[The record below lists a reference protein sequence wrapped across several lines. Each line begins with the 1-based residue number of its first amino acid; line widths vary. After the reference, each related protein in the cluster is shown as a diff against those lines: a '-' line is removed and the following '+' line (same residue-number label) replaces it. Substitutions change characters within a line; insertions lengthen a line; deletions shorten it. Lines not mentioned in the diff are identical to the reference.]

1 MLCRVHVPSA
11 PARAT
16 EDLEWS
22 QVSGRRNAAGGGTLI
37 EIAGTPDLA
46 GDRRPWLTLR
56 RREAINGYAA
66 TLPWVLGFVLFTAGP
81 MLFSAYLIF
90 TEWDLISA
98 PQWIAFGNFTRL
110 ANDEVF
116 AEVLS
121 NTLVYTVMTVPFQL
135 VLALAVALLLNL
147 DIWGRNVFR
156 AALFLPSQVPFVAT
170 AVLWFIIYHPD
181 YGIANEL
188 LGAFGIPGVH
198 WLDDARWVKPAL
210 AIIGIWSFGSAMII
224 FLAGLQNIPPSLR
237 EAAAIDGA
245 GRFGSFWHITIP
257 MLSPT
262 IFFNLIIGTI
272 GALQIF
278 VPPYVMT
285 NGGPGNASLMGVHY
299 IYQTGFQNFSM
310 GYASLLSWIL
320 FVVILLLTLVQFAIA
335 RRWVYYEGDL

>member
-1 MLCRVHVPSA
+1 
-11 PARAT
+11 
-16 EDLEWS
+16 
-22 QVSGRRNAAGGGTLI
+22 VSGRRETASGTAVI
-37 EIAGTPDLA
+37 EIGGPSGLA
-46 GDRRPWLTLR
+46 GDRPWLTLR

-66 TLPWVLGFVLFTAGP
+66 TSPWVLGFVLFTAGP
-81 MLFSAYLIF
+81 MLFSAYLVF

-98 PQWIAFGNFTRL
+98 PRFIAFGNFTRL

-121 NTLVYTVMTVPFQL
+121 NTLVYTVMTVPLQL
-135 VLALAVALLLNL
+135 VLALAVAMLLNL
-147 DIWGRNVFR
+147 DIWGRNIFR

-188 LGAFGIPGVH
+188 LGAFGIPPVH

-237 EAAAIDGA
+237 EAASIDGA
-245 GRFGSFWHITIP
+245 GRVKNFIYITVP

-320 FVVILLLTLVQFAIA
+320 FLVILLLTLVQFRIA

>member
-1 MLCRVHVPSA
+1 M
-11 PARAT
+11 
-16 EDLEWS
+16 
-22 QVSGRRNAAGGGTLI
+22 
-37 EIAGTPDLA
+37 
-46 GDRRPWLTLR
+46 
-56 RREAINGYAA
+56 
-66 TLPWVLGFVLFTAGP
+66 LGFVLFTAGP

-110 ANDEVF
+110 ANNEVF

>member
-1 MLCRVHVPSA
+1 M
-11 PARAT
+11 T
-16 EDLEWS
+16 
-22 QVSGRRNAAGGGTLI
+22 GRRAATGGVDVATS
-37 EIAGTPDLA
+37 AGSADA
-46 GDRRPWLTLR
+46 ARPWLTLR
-56 RREAINGYAA
+56 RREAINGYAS
-66 TLPWVLGFVLFTAGP
+66 TLPWVLGFALFTAGP
-81 MLFSAYLIF
+81 MVFSAYLMF

-98 PQWIAFGNFTRL
+98 PQWVGLGNFSRL

-121 NTLVYTVMTVPFQL
+121 NTLVYTVMTVPLQL
-135 VLALAVALLLNL
+135 ALALAVALLLNL
-147 DIWGRNVFR
+147 DIWGRNLFR

-181 YGIANEL
+181 YGIANEF
-188 LGAFGIPGVH
+188 LGAVGIPPVA
-198 WLDDARWVKPAL
+198 WLDDARFVKPAL

-245 GRFGSFWHITIP
+245 GRWSSFWHITIP

-299 IYQTGFQNFSM
+299 IYQMGFQNFSM

-320 FVVILLLTLVQFAIA
+320 FAVILLLTLAQFQIA